1 MFETFPGLQSQCVME
16 PSQEAR
22 PPDRQ
27 CSTPTVGARGAALG
41 PGLQGSRTPASS
53 VTHYVN
59 LRRSLAFSEP
69 QTPGW
74 RVRIN
79 ESLSLPPG
87 VTVGQDLTASLS

>member
-59 LRRSLAFSEP
+59 LRRSYPWRNFSLDSS
-69 QTPGW
+69 
-74 RVRIN
+74 V
-79 ESLSLPPG
+79 SLHGLYI
-87 VTVGQDLTASLS
+87 LNKEN

>member
-27 CSTPTVGARGAALG
+27 SSTPIVGVRGAALG

-59 LRRSLAFSEP
+59 SGRSLAFSEP
-69 QTPGW
+69 QTPCW

-79 ESLSLPPG
+79 ESLSLPPR
-87 VTVGQDLTASLS
+87 VAVGWDLAASLS